1 MRPVASAAWGARPAA
16 PSSWW
21 RRHGRFHALG
31 ASGIAVAMMC
41 LWRASAAVM
50 SDVCA
55 NSAQDV
61 LYGWVGRTGE
71 WLIIAAVMAAYALHV
86 RRERASEEQP
96 VTPRRLHRSLVSC
109 RLRGES
115 LRSRR
120 RRRGH
125 SRMVRRPLG

>member
-16 PSSWW
+16 PPSWW
-21 RRHGRFHALG
+21 RRQGRFHALG

-41 LWRASAAVM
+41 LWRAGAAVM

-71 WLIIAAVMAAYALHV
+71 WLIITAVMAAYSLHV
-86 RRERASEEQP
+86 RREDAIDHRP
-96 VTPRRLHRSLVSC
+96 PMPRRRRRSLLSC
-109 RLRGES
+109 RLRGGRL

-120 RRRGH
+120 GRRGG
-125 SRMVRRPLG
+125 RIVRRSFR